1 MLWEAVKLA
10 MSSIRRNVLRSVLT
24 LLGIVIGVA
33 AVIAMVTL
41 GNGASSKVQEN
52 LAKLG
57 SNMLIV
63 RPGQST
69 FGPGGATDSRAF
81 DERDVAALKTNL
93 TGIRGVAPTAQKQA
107 KAVFGALN
115 YDTIGDRHQCRLVH
129 RAGLDAR
136 GRPRLLRGRDARP
149 APPSASSATPSR
161 ANCSARR
168 TRSASGCG
176 IGNFSCEVIGRMAPK
191 GQSAFGS
198 DQDSIVVLP
207 LRTYHRRIAG
217 NTRIGTISISV
228 TEAAD
233 IARVQRD
240 AEDVLRERRRIVPG
254 EEDDFTIRDM
264 TQIAN
269 TMASTTTILTG
280 LLGAVAAVS
289 LLVGGIGIMN
299 IMLVSVTERTREIG
313 IRLAIGAL
321 ERQVLTPVPGGGDRA
336 RAVRRHASA
345 SPSGLAIAAAGSRA
359 DGRALQRRPAGDRA
373 GLRGLG
379 ADRRDLRLFPGTAR
393 GAARSDRGARGAS
406 RLHLP
411 SAELLSASRLR
422 GTRTVG

>member
-1 MLWEAVKLA
+1 MLWETVKLA
-10 MSSIRRNVLRSVLT
+10 MASIRRNVLRSVLT
-24 LLGIVIGVA
+24 LLGIVIGVG

-52 LAKLG
+52 LSKLG

-63 RPGQST
+63 RPGQAT
-69 FGPGGATDSRAF
+69 FGPGGTTDARAF
-81 DERDVAALKTNL
+81 DERDVTALKNSL

-107 KAVFGALN
+107 KTVYGSLN
-115 YDTIGDRHQCRLVH
+115 YDTSVTGTNSDWFTVQDWTLADGRVFSDSELRAGASVCVIGDTITRELFGAQDPIGERL
-129 RAGLDAR
+129 R
-136 GRPRLLRGRDARP
+136 
-149 APPSASSATPSR
+149 
-161 ANCSARR
+161 
-168 TRSASGCG
+168 
-176 IGNFSCEVIGRMAPK
+176 IGNFSCEVIGRMAAK
-191 GQSAFGS
+191 GQSAFGT

-228 TEAAD
+228 TDAAD
-233 IARVQRD
+233 IARVQRT

-254 EEDDFTIRDM
+254 EEDDFTIRDL
-264 TQIAN
+264 TQILA

-321 ERQVLTPVPGGGDRA
+321 ERQVLTQFLVEAVVLALFGGMIGIA
-336 RAVRRHASA
+336 L
-345 SPSGLAIAAAGSRA
+345 GLAIAAAGSA
-359 DGRALQRRPAGDRA
+359 AMAVPFNA
-373 GLRGLG
+373 
-379 ADRRDLRLFPGTAR
+379 DLRVIALAFAVSALIGVIFGYFPAR
-393 GAARSDRGARGAS
+393 RAARLDGVEA
-406 RLHLP
+406 
-411 SAELLSASRLR
+411 LR
-422 GTRTVG
+422 RE

>member
-1 MLWEAVKLA
+1 MLWETVKLA

-24 LLGIVIGVA
+24 LLGIVIGVG

-69 FGPGGATDSRAF
+69 FGPGGTSDARAF
-81 DERDVAALKTNL
+81 DERDVAALKNNL
-93 TGIRGVAPTAQKQA
+93 TGIKGVAPTAQKQA
-107 KAVFGALN
+107 KTVYGSLN
-115 YDTIGDRHQCRLVH
+115 YDTSVTGTNSDWFAVQDWTLADGRVFSDSEM
-129 RAGLDAR
+129 RAGASVCVIGATITRELFGAQDPI
-136 GRPRLLRGRDARP
+136 GERLR
-149 APPSASSATPSR
+149 
-161 ANCSARR
+161 
-168 TRSASGCG
+168 
-176 IGNFSCEVIGRMAPK
+176 IGNFSCEVIGHMAAK

-217 NTRIGTISISV
+217 NTRVGTISISV
-228 TEAAD
+228 IDAND
-233 IARVQRD
+233 ISRVQRD

-254 EEDDFTIRDM
+254 EEDDFTIRDL
-264 TQIAN
+264 TQILA

-321 ERQVLTPVPGGGDRA
+321 ERQVLTQFLVEAVVLALFGGVLGIA
-336 RAVRRHASA
+336 I
-345 SPSGLAIAAAGSRA
+345 GLGLAAAGSA
-359 DGRALQRRPAGDRA
+359 VMDVPFNA
-373 GLRGLG
+373 
-379 ADRRDLRLFPGTAR
+379 DLRVIALAFAVSALIGVIFGYFPAR
-393 GAARSDRGARGAS
+393 RAARLDPIEA
-406 RLHLP
+406 
-411 SAELLSASRLR
+411 LR
-422 GTRTVG
+422 RE

>member
-10 MSSIRRNVLRSVLT
+10 LSSIRRNKLRSALT

-41 GNGASSKVQEN
+41 GSGASTKVREN

-57 SNMLIV
+57 SNMLIA

-69 FGPGGATDSRAF
+69 FGPGGSTDSRAF
-81 DERDVAALKTNL
+81 DERDVAALKANL
-93 TGIRGVAPTAQKQA
+93 SGIRGVAPTSQKQV

-115 YDTIGDRHQCRLVH
+115 YDTSVTGTNADWFTVQDWVIADGRPFTEGEIRSGTSVCVIGDTIVRELFAGQDPIGERL
-129 RAGLDAR
+129 
-136 GRPRLLRGRDARP
+136 RL
-149 APPSASSATPSR
+149 
-161 ANCSARR
+161 
-168 TRSASGCG
+168 
-176 IGNFSCEVIGRMAPK
+176 GNFSCEVIGRMAPK

-198 DQDSIVVLP
+198 DQDSIIVLP

-217 NTRIGTISISV
+217 NTRISTISISV
-228 TEAAD
+228 TEASD

-240 AEDVLRERRRIVPG
+240 AEDVLRERRRVVPG

-321 ERQVLTPVPGGGDRA
+321 ERQVLMQFLVESIVLALFGGMLGIA
-336 RAVRRHASA
+336 L
-345 SPSGLAIAAAGSRA
+345 GLAIAAGGSALMDVPFSA
-359 DGRALQRRPAGDRA
+359 DPQVVALAFAVSALIGVIFGFFPARR
-373 GLRGLG
+373 
-379 ADRRDLRLFPGTAR
+379 
-393 GAARSDRGARGAS
+393 AARLDPIEA
-406 RLHLP
+406 
-411 SAELLSASRLR
+411 LR
-422 GTRTVG
+422 RE

>member
-10 MSSIRRNVLRSVLT
+10 LSSIMRNKLRSVLT

-41 GNGASSKVQEN
+41 GSGASDKVREN

-57 SNMLIV
+57 SNMLIA

-69 FGPGGATDSRAF
+69 FGPGGTTDSRAF
-81 DERDVAALKTNL
+81 EERDVTALKANL

-107 KAVFGALN
+107 KAVFGSLN
-115 YDTIGDRHQCRLVH
+115 YDTSVTGTNANWFTVQDWVMADGRPFTDGEIRSGTSVCVIGDTIVRELFAGQDPIGERL
-129 RAGLDAR
+129 
-136 GRPRLLRGRDARP
+136 RL
-149 APPSASSATPSR
+149 
-161 ANCSARR
+161 
-168 TRSASGCG
+168 
-176 IGNFSCEVIGRMAPK
+176 GNFSCEVIGSMAPK

-217 NTRIGTISISV
+217 NTRISTISISV
-228 TEAAD
+228 AEASD

-240 AEDVLRERRRIVPG
+240 AEDVLRERRRVAPG

-321 ERQVLTPVPGGGDRA
+321 ERQVLSQFLVESIVLALFGGVIGIA
-336 RAVRRHASA
+336 L
-345 SPSGLAIAAAGSRA
+345 GLAIAAG
-359 DGRALQRRPAGDRA
+359 
-373 GLRGLG
+373 
-379 ADRRDLRLFPGTAR
+379 
-393 GAARSDRGARGAS
+393 GAALMDVPFSADPQVVALAFAVSALIGVIFGYFPARRAA
-406 RLHLP
+406 RLDP
-411 SAELLSASRLR
+411 IEALR
-422 GTRTVG
+422 RE

>member
-1 MLWEAVKLA
+1 MLWEAIKLA
-10 MSSIRRNVLRSVLT
+10 LSSILRNKLRSVLT

-41 GNGASSKVQEN
+41 GSGASSKVREN

-57 SNMLIV
+57 SNMLIA

-69 FGPGGATDSRAF
+69 FGPGGASDSRAF
-81 DERDVAALKTNL
+81 EERDVAALKSNL
-93 TGIRGVAPTAQKQA
+93 TGIRGVAPTAQKQV

-115 YDTIGDRHQCRLVH
+115 YDTSVTGTNADWFTVQDWVIADGRPFNEGEIRSGTSVCVIGDTIVRELFAGQDPVGERL
-129 RAGLDAR
+129 
-136 GRPRLLRGRDARP
+136 RL
-149 APPSASSATPSR
+149 
-161 ANCSARR
+161 
-168 TRSASGCG
+168 
-176 IGNFSCEVIGRMAPK
+176 GNFSCEVIGRMAPK

-198 DQDSIVVLP
+198 DQDSIIVLP

-217 NTRIGTISISV
+217 NTRISTISISV

-233 IARVQRD
+233 ILRVQRD
-240 AEDVLRERRRIVPG
+240 AEDVLRERRRVAPG

-321 ERQVLTPVPGGGDRA
+321 ERQVLSQFLVESIVLALFGGMIGIA
-336 RAVRRHASA
+336 L
-345 SPSGLAIAAAGSRA
+345 GLAIAAAGSALMDVPFSA
-359 DGRALQRRPAGDRA
+359 DPAVVALAFAVSALIGVIFGYFPARR
-373 GLRGLG
+373 
-379 ADRRDLRLFPGTAR
+379 
-393 GAARSDRGARGAS
+393 AARLDPIEA
-406 RLHLP
+406 
-411 SAELLSASRLR
+411 LR
-422 GTRTVG
+422 RE

>member
-1 MLWEAVKLA
+1 MLWEAIKLA
-10 MSSIRRNVLRSVLT
+10 LSSIRRNKLRSALT

-41 GNGASSKVQEN
+41 GSGASSKVREN

-57 SNMLIV
+57 SNMLIA

-69 FGPGGATDSRAF
+69 FGPGGSTDSRAF
-81 DERDVAALKTNL
+81 DERDVAALKANL
-93 TGIRGVAPTAQKQA
+93 TGIRGVAPTSQKQA

-115 YDTIGDRHQCRLVH
+115 YDTSVTGTNADWFTVQDWVIADGRPFTDGEIRSGTSVCVIGDTIVRELFAGVDPIGERL
-129 RAGLDAR
+129 
-136 GRPRLLRGRDARP
+136 RL
-149 APPSASSATPSR
+149 
-161 ANCSARR
+161 
-168 TRSASGCG
+168 
-176 IGNFSCEVIGRMAPK
+176 GNFSCEVIGRMAPK

-228 TEAAD
+228 TEPTD

-240 AEDVLRERRRIVPG
+240 AEDVLRERRRVAPG
-254 EEDDFTIRDM
+254 DEDDFTIRDM

-321 ERQVLTPVPGGGDRA
+321 ERQVLSQFLVESIVLALFGGVLGI
-336 RAVRRHASA
+336 VL
-345 SPSGLAIAAAGSRA
+345 GLGIAAGGSALMDVPFNA
-359 DGRALQRRPAGDRA
+359 DPQVIALAFAVSALIGVIFGFFPARR
-373 GLRGLG
+373 
-379 ADRRDLRLFPGTAR
+379 
-393 GAARSDRGARGAS
+393 AARLDPIEA
-406 RLHLP
+406 
-411 SAELLSASRLR
+411 LR
-422 GTRTVG
+422 RE

>member
-1 MLWEAVKLA
+1 MLWETVKLA

-24 LLGIVIGVA
+24 LLGIVIGVG

-69 FGPGGATDSRAF
+69 FGPGGTSDARAF
-81 DERDVAALKTNL
+81 DERDVAALKNNL
-93 TGIRGVAPTAQKQA
+93 TGIKGVAPTAQKQA
-107 KAVFGALN
+107 KTVYGSLN
-115 YDTIGDRHQCRLVH
+115 YDTSVTGTNSDWFAVQDWTLEDGRVFSDSEM
-129 RAGLDAR
+129 RAGASVCVIGATITRELFGTQDPI
-136 GRPRLLRGRDARP
+136 GERLR
-149 APPSASSATPSR
+149 
-161 ANCSARR
+161 
-168 TRSASGCG
+168 
-176 IGNFSCEVIGRMAPK
+176 IGNFSCEVIGHMAAK

-217 NTRIGTISISV
+217 NTRVGTISISV
-228 TEAAD
+228 IDAND

-254 EEDDFTIRDM
+254 EEDDFTIRDL
-264 TQIAN
+264 TQILA

-321 ERQVLTPVPGGGDRA
+321 ERQVLTQFLVEAVVLALFGGVLGIA
-336 RAVRRHASA
+336 I
-345 SPSGLAIAAAGSRA
+345 GLGLAAAGSA
-359 DGRALQRRPAGDRA
+359 VMDVPFNA
-373 GLRGLG
+373 
-379 ADRRDLRLFPGTAR
+379 DLRVIALAFAVSALIGVIFGYFPAR
-393 GAARSDRGARGAS
+393 RAARLDPIEA
-406 RLHLP
+406 
-411 SAELLSASRLR
+411 LR
-422 GTRTVG
+422 RE

>member
-10 MSSIRRNVLRSVLT
+10 LSSIMRNKLRSVLT

-41 GNGASSKVQEN
+41 GSGASDKVKEN

-57 SNMLIV
+57 SNMLIA

-69 FGPGGATDSRAF
+69 FGPGGTTDSRAF
-81 DERDVAALKTNL
+81 DERDVAALKASL

-115 YDTIGDRHQCRLVH
+115 YDTSITGTNSDWFTVQDWVI
-129 RAGLDAR
+129 AN
-136 GRPRLLRGRDARP
+136 GRPFTEGEIRSGSSVCVIGETIRRELFAGQDPIGERLRL
-149 APPSASSATPSR
+149 
-161 ANCSARR
+161 
-168 TRSASGCG
+168 
-176 IGNFSCEVIGRMAPK
+176 GNFSCEVIGHMEPK

-207 LRTYHRRIAG
+207 LRTYHRRISG
-217 NTRIGTISISV
+217 NTRISTISISV
-228 TEAAD
+228 AEASE
-233 IARVQRD
+233 ITRVQRD
-240 AEDVLRERRRIVPG
+240 AEDVLRERRRIAPG

-269 TMASTTTILTG
+269 TMASTTAILTG

-321 ERQVLTPVPGGGDRA
+321 ERQVLSQFLVESIVLALFGGMIGIA
-336 RAVRRHASA
+336 L
-345 SPSGLAIAAAGSRA
+345 GLAIAAAGSALMDVPFSA
-359 DGRALQRRPAGDRA
+359 DPLVVAMAFAVSALIGVIFGFFPARR
-373 GLRGLG
+373 
-379 ADRRDLRLFPGTAR
+379 
-393 GAARSDRGARGAS
+393 AARLDPIEA
-406 RLHLP
+406 
-411 SAELLSASRLR
+411 LR
-422 GTRTVG
+422 RE

>member
-10 MSSIRRNVLRSVLT
+10 LSSILRNKLRSVLT

-41 GNGASSKVQEN
+41 GSGASSKVREN

-57 SNMLIV
+57 SNMLIA

-69 FGPGGATDSRAF
+69 FGPGGASDSRAF
-81 DERDVAALKTNL
+81 EERDVAALKSNL
-93 TGIRGVAPTAQKQA
+93 SGIRGVAPTAQKQV

-115 YDTIGDRHQCRLVH
+115 YDTSVTGTNADWFNVQDWVISDGRPFNEGEIRSGTSVCVIGDTIVRELFAGQDPVGERL
-129 RAGLDAR
+129 
-136 GRPRLLRGRDARP
+136 RL
-149 APPSASSATPSR
+149 
-161 ANCSARR
+161 
-168 TRSASGCG
+168 
-176 IGNFSCEVIGRMAPK
+176 GNFSCEIIGRMAPK

-198 DQDSIVVLP
+198 DQDSIIVLP

-217 NTRIGTISISV
+217 NTRISTISISV

-240 AEDVLRERRRIVPG
+240 AEDVLRERRRVAPG

-321 ERQVLTPVPGGGDRA
+321 ERQVLSQFLVESIVLALFGGMIGIA
-336 RAVRRHASA
+336 L
-345 SPSGLAIAAAGSRA
+345 GLAIAAAGSALMDVPFSA
-359 DGRALQRRPAGDRA
+359 DPAVVALAFAVSALIGVIFGYFPARR
-373 GLRGLG
+373 
-379 ADRRDLRLFPGTAR
+379 
-393 GAARSDRGARGAS
+393 AARLDPIEA
-406 RLHLP
+406 
-411 SAELLSASRLR
+411 LR
-422 GTRTVG
+422 RE

>member
-1 MLWEAVKLA
+1 MLWETVKLA

-24 LLGIVIGVA
+24 LLGIVIGVG

-41 GNGASSKVQEN
+41 GNGASTKVQEN

-57 SNMLIV
+57 SNKLIV

-69 FGPGGATDSRAF
+69 FGPGGTSDARAF
-81 DERDVAALKTNL
+81 DERDVAALKNNL
-93 TGIRGVAPTAQKQA
+93 TGIKGVAPTAQKQA
-107 KAVFGALN
+107 KTVYGSLN
-115 YDTIGDRHQCRLVH
+115 YDTSVTGTNSDWFAVQDWTLADGRVFSDSEM
-129 RAGLDAR
+129 RAGASVCVIGATITRELFGAQDPI
-136 GRPRLLRGRDARP
+136 GERLR
-149 APPSASSATPSR
+149 
-161 ANCSARR
+161 
-168 TRSASGCG
+168 
-176 IGNFSCEVIGRMAPK
+176 IGNFSCEVIGHMAAK

-217 NTRIGTISISV
+217 NTRVGTISISV
-228 TEAAD
+228 IDAND
-233 IARVQRD
+233 ISRVQRD

-254 EEDDFTIRDM
+254 EEDDFTIRDL
-264 TQIAN
+264 TQILA

-321 ERQVLTPVPGGGDRA
+321 ERQVLTQFLVEAVVLALFGGVLGIA
-336 RAVRRHASA
+336 I
-345 SPSGLAIAAAGSRA
+345 GLGLAAAGSA
-359 DGRALQRRPAGDRA
+359 VMDVPFNA
-373 GLRGLG
+373 
-379 ADRRDLRLFPGTAR
+379 DLRVIALAFAVSALIGVIFGYFPAR
-393 GAARSDRGARGAS
+393 RAARLDPIEA
-406 RLHLP
+406 
-411 SAELLSASRLR
+411 LR
-422 GTRTVG
+422 RE

>member
-10 MSSIRRNVLRSVLT
+10 LSSIRRNKLRSVLT

-41 GNGASSKVQEN
+41 GSGASSKVREN

-57 SNMLIV
+57 SNMLIA

-81 DERDVAALKTNL
+81 DERDVAALKSNL

-115 YDTIGDRHQCRLVH
+115 YDTTVTGTHTDYFIVQDWVIADGRPFTDGEIRSGTSVCVIGDTITRELFAGQDPIGERL
-129 RAGLDAR
+129 
-136 GRPRLLRGRDARP
+136 RL
-149 APPSASSATPSR
+149 
-161 ANCSARR
+161 
-168 TRSASGCG
+168 
-176 IGNFSCEVIGRMAPK
+176 GNFSCEVVGRMAPK

-217 NTRIGTISISV
+217 NTRIGTIAISV

-233 IARVQRD
+233 VPRVQRD
-240 AEDVLRERRRIVPG
+240 AEDVLRERRRIVAG

-321 ERQVLTPVPGGGDRA
+321 ERQVLSQFLVESIVLALFGGVLGIA
-336 RAVRRHASA
+336 L
-345 SPSGLAIAAAGSRA
+345 GLAIAAGGSALMDVPFNA
-359 DGRALQRRPAGDRA
+359 DPQVIALAFAVSALIGVIFGYFPARR
-373 GLRGLG
+373 
-379 ADRRDLRLFPGTAR
+379 
-393 GAARSDRGARGAS
+393 AARLDPIEA
-406 RLHLP
+406 
-411 SAELLSASRLR
+411 LR
-422 GTRTVG
+422 RE

>member
-1 MLWEAVKLA
+1 MLWETVKLA

-24 LLGIVIGVA
+24 LLGIVIGVG

-69 FGPGGATDSRAF
+69 FGPGGTSDARAF
-81 DERDVAALKTNL
+81 DERDVAALKNNL
-93 TGIRGVAPTAQKQA
+93 TGIKGVAPTAQKQA
-107 KAVFGALN
+107 KTVYGSLN
-115 YDTIGDRHQCRLVH
+115 YDTSVTGTNSDWFAVQDWTLADGRVFSDSEM
-129 RAGLDAR
+129 RAGASVCVIGATITRELFGAQDPI
-136 GRPRLLRGRDARP
+136 GERLR
-149 APPSASSATPSR
+149 
-161 ANCSARR
+161 
-168 TRSASGCG
+168 
-176 IGNFSCEVIGRMAPK
+176 IGNFSCEVIGHMAAK

-217 NTRIGTISISV
+217 NTRVGTISISV
-228 TEAAD
+228 IDAGD

-254 EEDDFTIRDM
+254 EEDDFTIRDL
-264 TQIAN
+264 TQILA

-321 ERQVLTPVPGGGDRA
+321 ERQVLTQFLVEAVVLALFGGVLGIA
-336 RAVRRHASA
+336 I
-345 SPSGLAIAAAGSRA
+345 GLGLAAAGSA
-359 DGRALQRRPAGDRA
+359 VMDVPFNA
-373 GLRGLG
+373 
-379 ADRRDLRLFPGTAR
+379 DLRVIALAFAVSALIGVIFGYFPAR
-393 GAARSDRGARGAS
+393 RAARLDPIEA
-406 RLHLP
+406 
-411 SAELLSASRLR
+411 LR
-422 GTRTVG
+422 RE

>member
-10 MSSIRRNVLRSVLT
+10 LSSILRNKLRSVLT

-41 GNGASSKVQEN
+41 GSGASSKVREN

-57 SNMLIV
+57 SNMLIA

-69 FGPGGATDSRAF
+69 FGPGGASDSRAF
-81 DERDVAALKTNL
+81 EERDVAALKSNL
-93 TGIRGVAPTAQKQA
+93 SGIRGVAPTAQKQV

-115 YDTIGDRHQCRLVH
+115 YDTSVTGTNADWFTVQDWVIADGRPFNEGEIRSGTSVCVIGDTIVRELFAGQDPVGERL
-129 RAGLDAR
+129 
-136 GRPRLLRGRDARP
+136 RL
-149 APPSASSATPSR
+149 
-161 ANCSARR
+161 
-168 TRSASGCG
+168 
-176 IGNFSCEVIGRMAPK
+176 GNFSCEIIGRMAPK

-198 DQDSIVVLP
+198 DQDSIIVLP

-217 NTRIGTISISV
+217 NTRISTISISV
-228 TEAAD
+228 TEASD

-240 AEDVLRERRRIVPG
+240 AEDVLRERRRVAPG

-321 ERQVLTPVPGGGDRA
+321 ERQVLSQFLVESIVLALFGGMIGIA
-336 RAVRRHASA
+336 L
-345 SPSGLAIAAAGSRA
+345 GLAIAAAGSALMDVPFSA
-359 DGRALQRRPAGDRA
+359 DPAVVALAFAVSALIGVIFGYFPARR
-373 GLRGLG
+373 
-379 ADRRDLRLFPGTAR
+379 
-393 GAARSDRGARGAS
+393 AARLDPIEA
-406 RLHLP
+406 
-411 SAELLSASRLR
+411 LR
-422 GTRTVG
+422 RE